1 MSLKNEAHGKF
12 RNTRVFYRQYT
23 EGMTPKRINREF
35 HADTTRLYE
44 LYKEAVGSRIDK
56 ETNKVVPVHVRLMRL
71 FSALVRRLTPAR
83 RLVFL
88 GSFAGFILYYFVG
101 GTFAQLILPLS
112 FLAIILILMLEL
124 LEKIDA
130 KKEIDFARDI
140 QLSLLP
146 SSSTRTDHLEFESFA
161 TTANEVGG
169 DYVDVISTSKGVY
182 LIIADV
188 SGKGLGAALYM
199 FRLQALV
206 HLLIKKAHPGP
217 KELFLELND
226 YIKSGKKDKTFVT
239 ACIAYFPSGEDYFRL
254 CRAGHNPPLLY
265 SGKKDSS
272 TELRSTGFALGMTNS
287 NKLASHLNEVIIP
300 FAAGDSILFYT
311 DGLTEARNHLNQEY
325 GLDRLRSLFE
335 IYGSLHAKSIVNK
348 IQNSLENFVGNT
360 RLADDITFNCV
371 RKKVI
376 RHNQLG
382 EATINEPV
390 RDEGV
395 KG

>member
-1 MSLKNEAHGKF
+1 MSLKNEAGGKF
-12 RNTRVFYRQYT
+12 ENTRVFYRQYT

-35 HADTTRLYE
+35 HADSTRLLK

-56 ETNKVVPVHVRLMRL
+56 NTNKVVPLHIRAMRL

-88 GSFAGFILYYFVG
+88 ASFVGFVMYYFTYGFIS
-101 GTFAQLILPLS
+101 QLILPLS
-112 FLAIILILMLEL
+112 FFAVILILMLEL
-124 LEKIDA
+124 LEKMDA

-146 SSSTRTDHLEFESFA
+146 ASSTKTDDLEFESFA

-169 DYVDVISTSKGVY
+169 DYVDVIPTDQGMY

-206 HLLIKKAHPGP
+206 HLLIKKTHPSP
-217 KELFLELND
+217 KDLFLELND

-239 ACIAYFPSGEDYFRL
+239 ACAAYFPKGEDSFQL

-265 SGKKDSS
+265 TRETDA
-272 TELRSTGFALGMTNS
+272 TMELRSTGFALGMTNS
-287 NKLASHLNEVIIP
+287 KKLDSHLKEVTIP
-300 FAAGDSILFYT
+300 FNDGDSILFYT
-311 DGLTEARNHLNQEY
+311 DGLTEARNHLNDEY

-335 IYGSLHAKSIVNK
+335 IYGSLHAKSVIHKV
-348 IQNSLENFVGNT
+348 QNSLENFIQNEK
-360 RLADDITFNCV
+360 LADDITFNCV
-371 RKKVI
+371 RKRVVKQHQITDAQV
-376 RHNQLG
+376 N
-382 EATINEPV
+382 EA
-390 RDEGV
+390 
-395 KG
+395 